1 MSAYNVKA
9 HSAFAGYDFADSNG
23 SANGMRGLFA
33 RVAKWREQRR
43 NYHQVLFELEQLTD
57 RDLADIGINRSDI
70 AAVARGE
77 KVAR

>member
-9 HSAFAGYDFADSNG
+9 HPAFSGYDFAGEGS

-43 NYHQVLFELEQLTD
+43 SYQQLLFELEGLSD
-57 RDLADIGINRSDI
+57 RDLADIGISRFDI
-70 AAVARGE
+70 PAIARGE

>member
-9 HSAFAGYDFADSNG
+9 HPAFAGYEVAEENS
-23 SANGMRGLFA
+23 SAAGMRGLVA
-33 RVAKWREQRR
+33 RFAKWREERR
-43 NYHQVLFELEQLTD
+43 NYQQVLFELEQLSD

-70 AAVARGE
+70 RAVARGE